1 VFVNVSMNFLFQPVC
16 NVLKKDSA
24 DVKMFGHFWYQLV
37 QVALKRGFKTIGV
50 TSAKEVVF
58 CLFVCLLAGLR
69 KDCSDSLH
77 RIWWKAGTWAT
88 EETIGFDGN
97 LDHVMLGL

>member
-1 VFVNVSMNFLFQPVC
+1 
-16 NVLKKDSA
+16 
-24 DVKMFGHFWYQLV
+24 
-37 QVALKRGFKTIGV
+37 
-50 TSAKEVVF
+50 
-58 CLFVCLLAGLR
+58 LFVCLLAGLR